1 MRRSDTARD
10 LHHGLWAEMFGTAI
24 PLVGLL
30 TLVLL
35 GFTIATIVNTFAM
48 EAAVLFVPAFLFL
61 FPVLVPGFPDLATNG
76 AIGLAL
82 YVELFGYSSSVAA
95 YWYRHQI
102 DFNVA
107 GKLLVLTIPA
117 AVLARTVSYA
127 VPSTLLMIGFG
138 VLLVALSLVLY
149 EAHEH
154 GPSIVDAV
162 AEKPELSLLSVLHT
176 DYEPRTRVLSDRH
189 DASETPPS
197 ETMGGA
203 AETPAERSNSRAL
216 MGDGDDTTAFH
227 MEPPD
232 VLITLGGGTLAGL
245 VGIAIGEL
253 TQTMLAIRRRVP
265 LALSTGTAALV
276 LHATIVAALVTN
288 VGLLT
293 FAPSLTSGLSV
304 PFVTGSFVAAGCV
317 VGGQAGAYLN
327 NRLPEST
334 VMVLLIVVYAAV
346 GLFVLVRTIVYGG
359 GAH

>member
-1 MRRSDTARD
+1 
-10 LHHGLWAEMFGTAI
+10 MFGTGI
-24 PLVGLL
+24 SLIGLL
-30 TLVLL
+30 TLIVL
-35 GFTIATIVNTFAM
+35 GFTIATVVNTFAM

-61 FPVLVPGFPDLATNG
+61 FPVLVPGFPELATNG

-82 YVELFGYSSSVAA
+82 FVELFGYSSSVLA

-107 GKLLVLTIPA
+107 GKLLVITIPA
-117 AVLARTVSYA
+117 AVVARTVSYA
-127 VPSTLLMIGFG
+127 VPSAVLMVGFG
-138 VLLVALSLVLY
+138 LLLVALSLVLY

-176 DYEPRTRVLSDRH
+176 DYEPRTRVLTDRH
-189 DASETPPS
+189 EASETPPS

-203 AETPAERSNSRAL
+203 AERDTDRSNGRAL

-227 MEPPD
+227 LELPD
-232 VLITLGGGTLAGL
+232 VLITLLGGTLAGL

-265 LALSTGTAALV
+265 LELSTGTAALV
-276 LHATIVAALVTN
+276 LHATVVAALVTN
-288 VGLLT
+288 IGLLT
-293 FAPSLTSGLSV
+293 LAPSLTSGLSV

-317 VGGQAGAYLN
+317 FGGQAGAYLN
-327 NRLPEST
+327 NRLSEST
-334 VMVLLIVVYAAV
+334 VMVLLIAVYATV
-346 GLFVLVRTIVYGG
+346 GVFVLVRTLAFGG